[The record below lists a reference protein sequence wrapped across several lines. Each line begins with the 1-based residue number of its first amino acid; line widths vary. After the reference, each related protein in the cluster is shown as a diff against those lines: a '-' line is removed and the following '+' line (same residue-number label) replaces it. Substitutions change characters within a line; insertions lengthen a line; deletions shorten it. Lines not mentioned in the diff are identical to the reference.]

1 MALRPGLRMI
11 DPGSMPIDKMPIEKL
26 KEVVP
31 GDTPLGKML
40 ALLPDSSLQAE
51 SAPSSPN
58 EGLEQL
64 IDLLGVPGSDD
75 SGLF

>member
-1 MALRPGLRMI
+1 MALRPGLRII
-11 DPGSMPIDKMPIEKL
+11 DPTSMPIDKMPIERL

-31 GDTPLGKML
+31 AETPLGKML

-58 EGLEQL
+58 DGLDQL
-64 IDLLGVPGSDD
+64 IDLIGVSSPDQSD
-75 SGLF
+75 LF